1 MKFLEPPKELKESYI
16 DFRLIIGDSNLP
28 DISSVFVERKK
39 TLVPVSEAV
48 TWVREFKNHDKIG
61 YLTGTSYIIWLRTSI
76 HGFEHTFLIQTQY
89 KTAEE
94 FADVLG
100 NTLYTLLK

>member
-1 MKFLEPPKELKESYI
+1 MKFLEPPKELKEPYI

-28 DISSVFVERKK
+28 DISSVFVAGPK
-39 TLVPVSEAV
+39 TLVPGCEAV

-61 YLTGTSYIIWLRTSI
+61 YLTGTSYKIWLRTSI
-76 HGFEHTFLIQTQY
+76 HGFEHTLIQTQY
-89 KTAEE
+89 ETAEE

>member
-28 DISSVFVERKK
+28 GISSVFVAGPK

>member
-16 DFRLIIGDSNLP
+16 DFRLITGDSNF
-28 DISSVFVERKK
+28 DISSVFVAGPK

-76 HGFEHTFLIQTQY
+76 HGLEYTLILTQY
-89 KTAEE
+89 ETAEE

>member
-16 DFRLIIGDSNLP
+16 DFRLIDSNLL
-28 DISSVFVERKK
+28 DISSVFVAGPK

-76 HGFEHTFLIQTQY
+76 HGFEHTFIQTQY
-89 KTAEE
+89 ETAEE

>member
-28 DISSVFVERKK
+28 DISSVFVVGPK

>member
-16 DFRLIIGDSNLP
+16 DFRLISNLP
-28 DISSVFVERKK
+28 DISSVFVAGPK

-76 HGFEHTFLIQTQY
+76 HGFEHTLIQTPY
-89 KTAEE
+89 ETAEE

>member
-16 DFRLIIGDSNLP
+16 DFRLIDSNLP
-28 DISSVFVERKK
+28 DISSVFVAGPK

-76 HGFEHTFLIQTQY
+76 HGFEHTFIQTQY
-89 KTAEE
+89 ETAEE

>member
-28 DISSVFVERKK
+28 DISPVFVAGPK

-76 HGFEHTFLIQTQY
+76 HGFEHTLILTQY
-89 KTAEE
+89 ETAEE